1 MSRALVTGGAGFIG
15 SHLVE
20 ACWRRVGPFA
30 CWTTSRPA
38 ARQIS
43 LPYCNQIELV
53 CGDVREAG
61 VVEQAVRDVEVVFHL
76 AAVAS
81 VPASVADPIETESVN
96 VEGTL
101 RVLEEARTAGAR
113 RVVLASSC
121 AVYGEDAPL
130 PVQESAPPDPTSPYA
145 AQKAA
150 SEMYLRIYHRL
161 HGLETV
167 VLRYFNIY
175 GPRQNPDGDY
185 AAAIPRFVR
194 ACVDGEAPRIFG
206 DGEQT
211 RDFVFVAD
219 AVRAN
224 LLAASAA
231 GAAGGTFN
239 VASGVETTV
248 NELVGTICAAL
259 RAFRGRRTI
268 LPPALGISPGAWR
281 IRSWLAAGSASRS
294 GWALEEGLTGTI
306 AGYRVERGK
315 AGESAA

>member
-1 MSRALVTGGAGFIG
+1 VSRALVTGGAGFIG

-20 ACWRRVGPFA
+20 GLLAAGWSVRVLDNFA
-30 CWTTSRPA
+30 TGREANLA
-38 ARQIS
+38 AVS
-43 LPYCNQIELV
+43 NQIELA
-53 CGDVREAG
+53 CGDVREAR
-61 VVEQAVRDVEVVFHL
+61 VVEQAVCNVEVVFHL

-96 VEGTL
+96 VKGTL

-130 PVQESAPPDPTSPYA
+130 PVQESAAPDPTSPYA

-248 NELVGTICAAL
+248 NELVGTIARITGFPGQAHYSSA
-259 RAFRGRRTI
+259 RAGDIPRSVADPELARRG
-268 LPPALGISPGAWR
+268 LGFEVEVG
-281 IRSWLAAGSASRS
+281 
-294 GWALEEGLTGTI
+294 LEEGLTGTI